1 MSISNNLRQL
11 RLDSGMTQDQAAEK
25 LGVTRQALSSYET
38 GRTRPDIDML
48 IRLCQVY
55 DTDLDGV
62 LYGQSRGLRAA
73 RSVKTAAVA
82 LLILITGLT
91 LLSSSFLL
99 SAHCLFPLAEGQ
111 LTQAGEAMLEPHLRL
126 IAAWET
132 TDKIILIAAF
142 CGFAAIVLLMTI
154 GKCVLPAKYK
164 IVYMVVMTAAV
175 LLAAIPFA
183 AADPV
188 FKAIDYLLTP
198 LLVIGRMLF
207 FFVVYIVIELVRNK
221 KKYNPEPY

>member
-55 DTDLDGV
+55 GTDLDGM

-73 RSVKTAAVA
+73 RSVKIAAVA

-99 SAHCLFPLAEGQ
+99 SAHCLFPLTEGQ

-132 TDKIILIAAF
+132 TDKIILTAA

>member
-55 DTDLDGV
+55 GTDLDGM

-73 RSVKTAAVA
+73 RSVKIAAVA

-126 IAAWET
+126 IRRGRQRT
-132 TDKIILIAAF
+132 KSS
-142 CGFAAIVLLMTI
+142 
-154 GKCVLPAKYK
+154 LPP
-164 IVYMVVMTAAV
+164 
-175 LLAAIPFA
+175 PFA
-183 AADPV
+183 G
-188 FKAIDYLLTP
+188 LP
-198 LLVIGRMLF
+198 L
-207 FFVVYIVIELVRNK
+207 
-221 KKYNPEPY
+221 